1 MLEAIDEKDVS
12 AEMLLKQMSRVHR
25 VILQKDTE
33 VEIWYTGLQE
43 KQKKILK
50 KMGMKDLFGDRV
62 R

>member
-1 MLEAIDEKDVS
+1 
-12 AEMLLKQMSRVHR
+12 